1 MPKKEKRKEK
11 RKVRT
16 GCQHEYIRTEGIITC
31 AHCPMRA
38 IQYLSR
44 SSHRAT
50 QGNGR
55 FEP

>member
-16 GCQHEYIRTEGIITC
+16 GCQHEYIRTEGIISC